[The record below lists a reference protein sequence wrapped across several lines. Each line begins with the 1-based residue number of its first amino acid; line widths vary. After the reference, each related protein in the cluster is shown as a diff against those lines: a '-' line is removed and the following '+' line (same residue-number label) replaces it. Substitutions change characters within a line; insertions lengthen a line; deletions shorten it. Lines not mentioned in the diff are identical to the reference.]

1 MTKIILIVIE
11 FIQLLYFTQ
20 INFHSFY
27 ILFIPSLFGVVLRNE
42 YQITFIHGRL
52 YSYEYMLLITS

>member
-27 ILFIPSLFGVVLRNE
+27 ILFILSLFAVVLQNE

-52 YSYEYMLLITS
+52 YSYEYMWLITS

>member
-11 FIQLLYFTQ
+11 FIQLLYFAQ

-27 ILFIPSLFGVVLRNE
+27 ILFILSLFVVVLQNE